1 MKNILFVL
9 LGLVSSFAAI
19 AQTKTT
25 KDIEKNKNYQT
36 LTERISGQWK
46 LDRIVD
52 SEESHNSQQGQKN
65 EKNKG
70 PKNPN
75 DVAEVNSNQ
84 SNNAM
89 QVIEFSD
96 DARYKM
102 NNSTTA
108 LDSGNYTLNEQNQSL
123 VLESDLTASSPSE
136 WNITL
141 KNNTLTLIGRE
152 DASKRYKYI
161 YSRMKQKALK

>member
-1 MKNILFVL
+1 MKTTLFLLLSLVL
-9 LGLVSSFAAI
+9 SSAAL

-25 KDIEKNKNYQT
+25 KDIPKKNYQT
-36 LTERISGQWK
+36 LTERIRGQWK
-46 LDRIVD
+46 LDKIVD

-75 DVAEVNSNQ
+75 DVTEVNSNQ

-89 QVIEFSD
+89 QVIEFMD

-123 VLESDLTASSPSE
+123 VLESDLATTPFE

-141 KNNTLTLIGRE
+141 KNNTLTLVGRE

-161 YSRMKQKALK
+161 YSRMKEEALK